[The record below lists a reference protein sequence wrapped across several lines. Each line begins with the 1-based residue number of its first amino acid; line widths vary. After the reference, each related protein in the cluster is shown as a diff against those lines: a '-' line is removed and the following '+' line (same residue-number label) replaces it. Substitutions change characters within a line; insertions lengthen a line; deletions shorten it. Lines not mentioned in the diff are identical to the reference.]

1 MPINTELKRW
11 CWYRILEIPS
21 LSVWSCS
28 DGNYNS
34 TWHPQSIKVSWY
46 QKNAVSRGFDYR
58 QHFLVGQMYFV
69 RAEVTYW
76 YLHEI
81 FIDKQLDFHVPSIM
95 RMIKTWI
102 SSKFWVWYIC
112 SLSPPIFIFL
122 GATIHRLWFTGRFK
136 WKVNVR

>member
-69 RAEVTYW
+69 RAKVSYW
-76 YLHEI
+76 YLLIQTIGFPCSFHNEN
-81 FIDKQLDFHVPSIM
+81 DK
-95 RMIKTWI
+95 TCI
-102 SSKFWVWYIC
+102 SSKFWVWYVY
-112 SLSPPIFIFL
+112 SLSPPIFHLFYFL
-122 GATIHRLWFTGRFK
+122 GATIHRLWFTGRLK
-136 WKVNVR
+136 WDVNVR